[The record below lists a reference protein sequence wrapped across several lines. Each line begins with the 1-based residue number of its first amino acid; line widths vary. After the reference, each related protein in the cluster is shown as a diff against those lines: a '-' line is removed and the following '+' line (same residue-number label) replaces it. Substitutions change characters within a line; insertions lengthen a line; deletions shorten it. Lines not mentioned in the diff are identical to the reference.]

1 MSATI
6 RRAVG
11 WMRRRAENVVAGMLG
26 IMFVCFIV
34 QIVFRYFFNF
44 PIGWTSE
51 LSVVMW
57 LYMALVGSAFWL
69 KESEEIRFDLIS
81 GALPPI
87 GRRVVGLVV
96 AVATVVLFGMALPA
110 TIKYVT
116 FMKVESSSYL
126 KIRLDIL
133 YSIYIVFAVAVIVRY
148 AWSIVSL
155 LRGEAPEEVDNHRN
169 GYSKKTVVGEE
180 GAMEIEV
187 PRDRSGSFD
196 PLLIAKGQ
204 KRFEGFDE
212 KIIAMYARGM
222 TVREIQGFL
231 LDHYRVEVSADF
243 ISTVTDSVLEAVV
256 EWQNR
261 PLERSYPVVYFDAL
275 RVKIRDEGSVRN
287 KAVYLALGI
296 AAEGTKDVLGIW
308 IEQNEGAKFWLKV
321 MNELRN
327 RGGRRTS

>member
-1 MSATI
+1 MSANI
-6 RRAVG
+6 SRAVD

-26 IMFVCFIV
+26 VMFVCFIV

-110 TIKYVT
+110 TIKYVA

-133 YSIYIVFAVAVIVRY
+133 YSVYIVFAVAIIVRY
-148 AWSIVSL
+148 LGAIVNL
-155 LRGEAPEEVDNHRN
+155 ARGEAPEEGDVT
-169 GYSKKTVVGEE
+169 KT
-180 GAMEIEV
+180 
-187 PRDRSGSFD
+187 GS
-196 PLLIAKGQ
+196 
-204 KRFEGFDE
+204 
-212 KIIAMYARGM
+212 
-222 TVREIQGFL
+222 
-231 LDHYRVEVSADF
+231 
-243 ISTVTDSVLEAVV
+243 
-256 EWQNR
+256 
-261 PLERSYPVVYFDAL
+261 AL
-275 RVKIRDEGSVRN
+275 
-287 KAVYLALGI
+287 
-296 AAEGTKDVLGIW
+296 
-308 IEQNEGAKFWLKV
+308 
-321 MNELRN
+321 
-327 RGGRRTS
+327 